1 MPRTIAIVHTI
12 LPNRF
17 PNCPLENPKFCRGS
31 WPQRR
36 PMLATDV
43 EVEVK
48 SAFWQRVRH
57 GAHRATKGGNT
68 GVFSTRMCRLMLID
82 TALNVTVSGT
92 FRQESSK
99 EENLE
104 SPQLS
109 NNTRHVKLR
118 PVGFDPTTNGLK
130 VYAQHKTSNRRKA
143 LTFNDLRRKRRQAK
157 ALRICKTTPYR
168 ARLSVFR
175 RHRQGHLDGKWD
187 RFRHLNPGGYPGGAA
202 GKIESVDLFVPIC
215 YHACVL

>member
-1 MPRTIAIVHTI
+1 MRYSPRGKPIRKRPDSVASV
-12 LPNRF
+12 RF
-17 PNCPLENPKFCRGS
+17 DQNASG
-31 WPQRR
+31 PQRR
-36 PMLATDV
+36 HVLATD
-43 EVEVK
+43 EEGEVK
-48 SAFWQRVRH
+48 PDFRQRVQH
-57 GAHRATKGGNT
+57 GAHRANEVANT
-68 GVFSTRMCRLMLID
+68 GISSARMRRLMLID

-118 PVGFDPTTNGLK
+118 LVRLAPTTNGLK

-143 LTFNDLRRKRRQAK
+143 LTFNDLRRNHRQAK
-157 ALRICKTTPYR
+157 ALRICKIAPYW

-175 RHRQGHLDGKWD
+175 RHRQGHRVGEMGPFSTPLRTASFCGLS
-187 RFRHLNPGGYPGGAA
+187 R
-202 GKIESVDLFVPIC
+202 SM
-215 YHACVL
+215 